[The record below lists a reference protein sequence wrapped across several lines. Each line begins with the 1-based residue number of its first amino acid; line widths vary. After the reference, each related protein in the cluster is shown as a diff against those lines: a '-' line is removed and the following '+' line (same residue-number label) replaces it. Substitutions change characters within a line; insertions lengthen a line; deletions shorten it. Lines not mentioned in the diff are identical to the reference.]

1 MICNNSELK
10 KIIIKNRE
18 QVIEYKA
25 ALLLVLVLS
34 LSPLLPRNIKD
45 HSHLLCKFTAEIT
58 AVHNTLKAANKSLLP
73 KG

>member
-18 QVIEYKA
+18 QVIERKA

-34 LSPLLPRNIKD
+34 LSP
-45 HSHLLCKFTAEIT
+45 
-58 AVHNTLKAANKSLLP
+58 P
-73 KG
+73 KKY